1 MKMVFTTLTN
11 ERGGCVFILT
21 NNNVAFVSG
30 ETIEVGRWKNDPSM
44 DTYRIKNGDNYQY
57 AVIADFGL
65 HEVES
70 LPEDFKPRK
79 YCYTEED
86 GFYENPKWV
95 ERATEADYLAALAR
109 FGVTE

>member
-1 MKMVFTTLTN
+1 M
-11 ERGGCVFILT
+11 FILT
-21 NNNVAFVSG
+21 SNKVVFLKG
-30 ETIEVGRWKNDPSM
+30 ETIEIGRWENDPNM

-57 AVIADFGL
+57 AVIANFGL
-65 HEVES
+65 HEVEA
-70 LPEDFKPRK
+70 LPEDFERNK

-86 GFYENPKWV
+86 GFYENPKYV